1 MVPGVVYA
9 YVAMT
14 LHECLVTLA
23 FEALRCGW
31 PRRLP
36 ADRLSRFDPKR
47 CSERA
52 ILLRPVGLV

>member
-14 LHECLVTLA
+14 LHERLVTLA

-47 CSERA
+47 
-52 ILLRPVGLV
+52 